1 MNKENKSLVERS
13 TFAIFINLLLIP
25 FFLNVLFEQISIF
38 LLLLYFDLT
47 LFNFL
52 LFDLSHF
59 NIFLK
64 ANIF

>member
-47 LFNFL
+47 LSNFL
-52 LFDLSHF
+52 LLDLSHF
-59 NIFLK
+59 NMFLK